1 MITTE
6 ELFKLIENY
15 IFAFSS
21 REELIKVAFN
31 DNIDSF
37 TTMDKET
44 IEKKVNENLSK
55 YFKQQFE
62 EEKLIEIIKKYIE
75 TKGRALSKKNVIFLD
90 NILIDSGY
98 ELSYEDIQ
106 KLLEIKELV
115 VYLNNAKKDETY
127 LVEQIREFQELQE
140 FEDEE
145 EEHVVHKKN
154 YEGEDIQE
162 KYYSDVSGYGLLS
175 AEEERYYLKK
185 FQKEEDPDAFDKL
198 VGCNQGLCQKVAKK
212 YKNRGLPFLDLVQE
226 GNIGLIKAL
235 KKFDL
240 SKKTKLST
248 YAMWWI
254 RQSIKRA
261 LYDQSRTI
269 RIPVHLIEAQE
280 KISKE
285 TEAFTSE
292 MGREPTLEEI
302 RELTG
307 LTIEK
312 IKEAQKV
319 SKIKMVSFDKP
330 VNDEESDAATLGD
343 FLTSDDMET
352 PEEVEDIKSRRET
365 LELLLKILRED
376 KKFSPGPR
384 TEKILRLRF
393 GIELYNAET
402 YRIIKRAGFPVKDK
416 YILEEIGKMFGVTR
430 ERIRQIEAKGIDRLN
445 FYARMRKLDAYSN
458 EDIKFLQKKRKYKKK
473 EKEPEE

>member
-140 FEDEE
+140 FEDDEE
-145 EEHVVHKKN
+145 DHVVHKKN

-185 FQKEEDPDAFDKL
+185 FQEEEDPDAFDKL

-254 RQSIKRA
+254 RQAIKRA

-312 IKEAQKV
+312 IKDAQKADLR
-319 SKIKMVSFDKP
+319 MVSFDKP

-352 PEEVEDIKSRRET
+352 PEEMEDKKSDHET
-365 LELLLKILRED
+365 LKLLLDILRED
-376 KKFSPGPR
+376 KKFSLGR
-384 TEKILRLRF
+384 RAEQIIRLRF
-393 GIELYNAET
+393 GYELYNTET
-402 YRIIKRAGFPVKDK
+402 FKIINRSGLPVKDG
-416 YILEEIGKMFGVTR
+416 YILEEVGKMYGVTR
-430 ERIRQIEAKGIDRLN
+430 ERIRQIEGKAIDRLE
-445 FYARMRKLDAYSN
+445 FYAKIRQLDSYLH
-458 EDIKFLQKKRKYKKK
+458 EDISILKKKRRYRPKK
-473 EKEPEE
+473 EEPEE